1 MVCNYVCIY
10 TWHKPSQKQNQTK
23 LIMGTQCRETLP
35 PLQDLKVTIQ
45 NSCLVFPCQET
56 AARRDS
62 MFLSNIDQVLNFNVE
77 TVHFFASHADFPP
90 QTVAEKIKDALGKIL
105 VSYDFLAGRLK
116 LNAKTG
122 RLEIDCN
129 GAGAGFVVASSECT
143 LDEIGDLV
151 FPNAAF
157 AKLVVNSLDSLEKD
171 GKLLCIIQVTSFKC
185 GGFAMGIST
194 SHATF
199 DGISFK
205 TFLDNLAGLAGGKPL
220 AVTPCND
227 RELLAARSP
236 PRVTFPHPEL
246 VKLQTHLGQELSV
259 PVFDATQEAL
269 DFKIFRLSSSNV
281 SDIKEKAKT
290 NPSSRISGF
299 NAVTAHI
306 WRCKALSHSQDPDR
320 VSTILYAVNIRPRL
334 TPPLP
339 ESYTGNAVLTA
350 YANATGK
357 ELQEG
362 PISKLVERVA
372 EGSRRMTDEYA
383 RSAIDWGE
391 IHKGIPHGD
400 FLVSSWWK
408 LGFDEVGYP
417 WGCPKYSCPV
427 VYHRKDILLLFPDI
441 DDKNSV
447 NVLVALPSK
456 EMEKFEILFHKF
468 LSA

>member
-1 MVCNYVCIY
+1 
-10 TWHKPSQKQNQTK
+10 
-23 LIMGTQCRETLP
+23 MGIQCQETPP

-45 NSCLVFPCQET
+45 NSCLVFPNQET
-56 AARRDS
+56 AQRKS

-77 TVHFFASHADFPP
+77 TVHFFASHEDFPP
-90 QTVAEKIKDALGKIL
+90 QTVAEKIKDALEKIL
-105 VSYDFLAGRLK
+105 VPYDFLAGRLK
-116 LNAKTG
+116 LNARTG
-122 RLEIDCN
+122 RLEVDCN

-151 FPNAAF
+151 YPNAAF
-157 AKLVVNSLDSLEKD
+157 AKLVVNSSDSLEKD

-185 GGFAMGIST
+185 GGFALGIST

-205 TFLDNLAGLAGGKPL
+205 TFLQNLAALAGGKPL

-227 RELLAARSP
+227 RELLEARSP

-246 VKLQTHLGQELSV
+246 VKLQTHLGQELNA
-259 PVFDATQEAL
+259 PVFDAAQEAL
-269 DFKIFRLSSSNV
+269 DFKIFRLTSGNF
-281 SDIKEKAKT
+281 SDMKEKAKT
-290 NPSSRISGF
+290 SPSARVSGF
-299 NAVTAHI
+299 NVVTAHI
-306 WRCKALSHSQDPDR
+306 WRCKALSQSEAQDPDR

-334 TPPLP
+334 IPPLP
-339 ESYTGNAVLTA
+339 ESYAGNAVLTA
-350 YANATGK
+350 YANATCK

-372 EGSRRMTDEYA
+372 EGSKRMTDEYA

-391 IHKGIPHGD
+391 IHKGFPSGD
-400 FLVSSWWK
+400 LLVSSWWK
-408 LGFDEVGYP
+408 LGFDEVDYP
-417 WGCPKYSCPV
+417 WGCPRYSCPV
-427 VYHRKDILLLFPDI
+427 VCHRKDIILLFPDI

-456 EMEKFEILFHKF
+456 EMEKFESLFHKF